1 MRVSTDWTWTHGEGE
16 AVVSVH
22 WPGFRVLV
30 REFLPRDAELG
41 DDLMDM
47 PGSGGRG
54 ESAHTDTTVR
64 GVPRC
69 RTVL

>member
-1 MRVSTDWTWTHGEGE
+1 M
-16 AVVSVH
+16 VSVH

-41 DDLMDM
+41 DDLTDM
-47 PGSGGRG
+47 PGSGGLG

-64 GVPRC
+64 GVPHC